1 VTGGSFVA
9 IGNALIDH
17 TYRLTNLPGPDSA
30 AFARSSERHLG
41 GVSANVAAAVSA
53 LGHDA
58 RLIARVGDD
67 EAGATVRDRLDASP
81 IDRIRL
87 RSGPEPTSYCLVL
100 TDPEGRRS
108 IVGGGES
115 ALALSLSPADR
126 GFVGA
131 ADVAF
136 TSAYAPV
143 GVAETLADWPP
154 AVVYDLAGRF
164 ADLRDRGLTRAAL
177 DALLPRIDCLVT
189 NAGAARSY
197 LDADAPPADLAAA
210 LSDRGAPM
218 GVVTAGGDGAHLFA
232 GDRTWH
238 VPAVDVDVADT
249 TGAGDAFTAG
259 LVHARLLEGR
269 PLPDAGRFAAAAAAH
284 ACTAAGA
291 HADPPTVDAVERL
304 LDG

>member
-1 VTGGSFVA
+1 VTGDTFVA
-9 IGNALIDH
+9 VGNALIDH
-17 TYRLTNLPGPDSA
+17 TYRLTNLPEPDSA
-30 AFARSSERHLG
+30 AFARSAERRLG
-41 GVSANVAAAVSA
+41 GVAANVAANLGA
-53 LGHDA
+53 LGA
-58 RLIARVGDD
+58 ETRLVARVGDD
-67 EAGATVRDRLDASP
+67 AAGAAVRDRLDASP
-81 IDRIRL
+81 IDRVRL
-87 RSGPEPTSYCLVL
+87 RTGPEPTSYCLVL

-143 GVAETLADWPP
+143 EVAETLADWPP

-164 ADLRDRGLTRAAL
+164 ADLRDRGLTRDAL
-177 DALLPRIDCLVT
+177 DALLPQIDCLVT

-197 LDADAPPADLAAA
+197 LDADAPPAALAAA
-210 LSDRGAPM
+210 LADRGAPM
-218 GVVTAGGDGAHLFA
+218 GAVTAGGDGAHLFA
-232 GDRTWH
+232 GDRAWH
-238 VPAVDVDVADT
+238 VPAVDVDVVDT

-259 LVHARLLEGR
+259 LVHARFFQGR

-284 ACTAAGA
+284 NCTVAGA
-291 HADPPTVDAVERL
+291 HADPPTVAAGERL